1 MKVMEFLSTDVK
13 SLLDI
18 GLGAVSIMLWMRQG
32 KVNKAQLILDE
43 KQNKATEDLT
53 TMVRDHDDRIARLE
67 GEHLSQS
74 RSRRPSRKN
83 RIA

>member
-1 MKVMEFLSTDVK
+1 MDFTPDIKT
-13 SLLDI
+13 LLDI

-32 KVNKAQLILDE
+32 KVNRAQLLLDE

-67 GEHLSQS
+67 GEHLTHS
-74 RSRRPSRKN
+74 RSRKRAMTKPRGV
-83 RIA
+83 